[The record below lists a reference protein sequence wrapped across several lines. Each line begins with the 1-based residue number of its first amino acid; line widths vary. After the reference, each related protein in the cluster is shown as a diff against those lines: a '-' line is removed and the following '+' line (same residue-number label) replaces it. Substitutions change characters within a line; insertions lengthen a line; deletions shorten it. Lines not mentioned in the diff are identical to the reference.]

1 MAYPIPKII
10 YGSTTLAFTFP
21 PVQKPLLD
29 DREAVRHDSITTSGL
44 RQSALER
51 VDIIKHLQMEYV
63 PWADL
68 TAWAAFIDYAIQG
81 GEFSYYLDASLS
93 AFQTFELVDSSFAP
107 TYNSRGLTKFTLK
120 LRLVPGGAS
129 SA

>member
-1 MAYPIPKII
+1 MAYPRII
-10 YGSTTLAFTFP
+10 YNGTTLSFTFP

-44 RQSALER
+44 RQVTLER
-51 VDIIKHLQMEYV
+51 VDIVKHLQMEYV

-81 GEFSYYLDASLS
+81 GTFSYYPDAGLS
-93 AFQTFELVDSSFAP
+93 AFQTFELLDSSFAP
-107 TYNSRGLTKFTLK
+107 TYNSRGITKFNLK

>member
-1 MAYPIPKII
+1 MV
-10 YGSTTLAFTFP
+10 TLAFTFP

-68 TAWAAFIDYAIQG
+68 TAWAAFIDFAIQG
-81 GEFSYYLDASLS
+81 GEFSYYPDASLS
-93 AFQTFELVDSSFAP
+93 AFQTFELLDTNFTP
-107 TYNSRGLTKFTLK
+107 TYNSRGLSKFSLK
-120 LRLVPGGAS
+120 LRLVPGGPFS
-129 SA
+129 S